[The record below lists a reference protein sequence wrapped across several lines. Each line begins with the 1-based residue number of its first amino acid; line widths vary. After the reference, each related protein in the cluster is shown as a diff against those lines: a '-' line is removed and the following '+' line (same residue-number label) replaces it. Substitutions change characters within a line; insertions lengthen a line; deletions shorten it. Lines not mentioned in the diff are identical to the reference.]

1 MHIKLNNI
9 SYLHADK
16 EKLFSNLNL
25 SVIKS
30 KAGLIGE
37 NGTGKTTLLRIISGD
52 KIASRGT
59 VIREGKIVLF
69 PQDFSSFYN
78 QTVSEVLL
86 VKDKIESLDKIFNG
100 SGNEKDFEI
109 IGEDWN
115 LYERIKKIFAE
126 AKLNNINLSRG
137 FDTLSG
143 GEKSRLLFSSL
154 MLNKPDFALLD
165 EPTNHL
171 DAVSREILYSLI
183 KNYSGGLLIVSHD
196 RTLLNLMDEIIELTP
211 KGVKLYGGNYDFYKE
226 QKEIQAQAAI
236 ETLSSVNIEY
246 KKALKEKRKSLER
259 QEIRMSRGKTKAIAE
274 GVVKSTRDY
283 LQNKSMQTF
292 SRLKNTHTQK
302 VDSLQERLNEAKE
315 RIEQNNKIIIDV
327 HEQKKNYNKKI
338 LDVEGVNFNLSN
350 SGFLWKHNISFVLN
364 SGERLNIAGI
374 NGCGKSLLL
383 KLITGE
389 IKPSLGS
396 IQLLT
401 KNIAFLDQNINLL
414 ERDLSIFDNVKK
426 FAGNKTPEHEIRIK
440 LARFLFR
447 GDDVFKKIEQLS
459 GGEKMRAGIACL
471 MAAESVPELLILD
484 EPSNNLDIKSV
495 EELTSALNQYN
506 GALII
511 VSHDRTFLGEL
522 NIQRQLLLSREAEH
536 KLMEN

>member
-59 VIREGKIVLF
+59 VIREGRIVLF

-86 VKDKIESLDKIFNG
+86 VKDKMESLDKIFNG

-109 IGEDWN
+109 VGEDWN
-115 LYERIKKIFAE
+115 LHERIKKIFAE
-126 AKLNNINLSRG
+126 AKLNNINLSRE

-495 EELTSALNQYN
+495 KELTSALNQYN